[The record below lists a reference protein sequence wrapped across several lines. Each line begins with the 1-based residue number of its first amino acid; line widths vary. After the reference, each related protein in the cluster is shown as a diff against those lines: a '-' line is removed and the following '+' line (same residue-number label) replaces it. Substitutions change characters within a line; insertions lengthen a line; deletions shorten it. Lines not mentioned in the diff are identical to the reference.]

1 MLPTRGAQPLESLIV
16 RHSGFSP
23 SASPATLLS
32 DQPWT
37 LKASISDSRRPYH
50 IVGRVAEGDPILGLK
65 RTDPR

>member
-16 RHSGFSP
+16 RHSSSSL

-37 LKASISDSRRPYH
+37 INPSISDSGRPYH
-50 IVGRVAEGDPILGLK
+50 IIGRVAEGDPIFGLK